1 MARVHVRSWQVAYQ
15 GLIAQDYLDGLRPE
29 EKASRYTFD
38 RTGSEAP
45 VTLIAVENEVICGFV
60 TTGPSQDSDLPDV
73 GELWAIYVDPQYWGK
88 GVGRLLV
95 TAGRDQMRR
104 DGAREAL
111 LWVFARNHR
120 ATRFYEL
127 DGWRPDGARR
137 AEAIG
142 TATVEEVRYRYALI

>member
-45 VTLIAVENEVICGFV
+45 ATLIAVENEVICGFV
-60 TTGPSQDSDLPDV
+60 TTGRSQDSDLPDV

-111 LWVFARNHR
+111 LWVFAGNHR
-120 ATRFYEL
+120 ARRFYEL

-137 AEAIG
+137 TEAIG

>member
-1 MARVHVRSWQVAYQ
+1 VARVHVRSWQVAYQ
-15 GLIAQDYLDGLRPE
+15 GLIAQDCIDGLRPE

-45 VTLIAVENEVICGFV
+45 ATLIAVENEVICGFV

-88 GVGRLLV
+88 VVGRLLV

-111 LWVFARNHR
+111 LWVFAGNHR
-120 ATRFYEL
+120 AR
-127 DGWRPDGARR
+127 
-137 AEAIG
+137 
-142 TATVEEVRYRYALI
+142 